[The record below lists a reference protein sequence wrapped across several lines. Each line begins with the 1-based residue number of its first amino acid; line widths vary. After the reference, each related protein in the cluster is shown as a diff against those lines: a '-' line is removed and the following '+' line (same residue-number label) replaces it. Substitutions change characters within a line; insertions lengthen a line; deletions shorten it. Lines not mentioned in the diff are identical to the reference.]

1 MKDFLSLASQ
11 RQSDRAFDADR
22 PVEKEKL
29 ERMLE
34 AGRLAPSACNSQ
46 PWHFIVVDD
55 PELKNKVAD
64 ATSGKVVGFNHFT
77 KQAPVHILIVEEKVN
92 FTSAF
97 GSFVK
102 DKKFAHMDI
111 GIAAAHICLAAE
123 DEGLGTCIVGWFNE
137 SKVRKLLNIPSGKR
151 VLLDIIVGYF
161 TQPDRPKIRK
171 EKDKVITFNSYE

>member
-1 MKDFLSLASQ
+1 M
-11 RQSDRAFDADR
+11 
-22 PVEKEKL
+22 
-29 ERMLE
+29 
-34 AGRLAPSACNSQ
+34 
-46 PWHFIVVDD
+46 
-55 PELKNKVAD
+55 
-64 ATSGKVVGFNHFT
+64 
-77 KQAPVHILIVEEKVN
+77 HILIVEEKVN

-151 VLLDIIVGYF
+151 VLLDIIVGYS